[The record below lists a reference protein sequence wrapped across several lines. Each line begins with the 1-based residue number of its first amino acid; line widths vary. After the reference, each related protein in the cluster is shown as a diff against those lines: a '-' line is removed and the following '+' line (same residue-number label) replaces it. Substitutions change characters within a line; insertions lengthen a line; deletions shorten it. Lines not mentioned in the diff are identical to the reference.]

1 MGSITVDNLTINFK
15 KRTGAGGLPFIGGKA
30 VIWSALQNVTFR
42 VDDAERVGIIGRNGA
57 GKSTLLKAISGIYP
71 PHEGQIEVCGSVVPL
86 LELGAGFDN
95 RRSVRENIYLNG
107 AIMGLTNR
115 KVKALEQEVIE
126 FAGLGE
132 FADMQLK
139 YLSSGMRSRLGFSI
153 ATCFHPEILI
163 LDEVFAAGDASF
175 IERAK
180 GRMYAMIDRCQILL
194 LVSHRLGLIKEL
206 CKRVLVIE
214 KGKLVFDGAVDEG
227 IQFYEQNIVV
237 NEMKPPNKKRVR
249 LF

>member
-1 MGSITVDNLTINFK
+1 MGSIAVERLTINFK
-15 KRTGAGGLPFIGGKA
+15 RRSNTSALPFIGGKA
-30 VIWSALQNVTFR
+30 EVWSALSGVTFKIG
-42 VDDAERVGIIGRNGA
+42 DGERVGVIGRNGA

-107 AIMGLTNR
+107 AIMGLSSR
-115 KVKALEQEVIE
+115 EVRDLEVEVIQ
-126 FAGLGE
+126 FAGLGD

-139 YLSSGMRSRLGFSI
+139 NLSSGMRSRLGFSI
-153 ATCFHPEILI
+153 ATCFKPEILI

-180 GRMYAMIDRCQILL
+180 ERMYAMIDRCQILL
-194 LVSHRLGLIKEL
+194 LVSHRLSLIEEL
-206 CKRVLVIE
+206 CARVLVIE
-214 KGKLVFDGAVDEG
+214 KGRLVFDGTAEDG
-227 IQFYEQNIVV
+227 IQYYEQNIVK
-237 NEMKPPNKKRVR
+237 NESKKQDAKRVR